1 MNYIVNGYKMT
12 KNENTWEME
21 RSCMVINQTISS
33 ILTEVDTDEDRG
45 FLEIEISHE
54 LKCDDFELL
63 SYMPK

>member
-1 MNYIVNGYKMT
+1 MT

-21 RSCMVINQTISS
+21 RTCMVINQTISS

-45 FLEIEISHE
+45 FLEIEISRE

>member
-1 MNYIVNGYKMT
+1 MT

-21 RSCMVINQTISS
+21 RTCMVINQTISS
-33 ILTEVDTDEDRG
+33 ILTKINTDKDRK
-45 FLEIEISHE
+45 FLKIEISRE